1 MMPPY
6 LCGISGWPWQRVLHM
21 SIFLLYHLH
30 RLVLWSLHIIPTHFL
45 ESYTWNVGNCP
56 IGHHRRW
63 WFQVS
68 GAGSFPFHSHQ
79 MASALSQ
86 ALPTEEFVCGT
97 PRRERLWQAHLPDTR
112 IRSGLWHSRQMANAS
127 SQARTIEQFVCGT
140 PRREKRRQVHLLDT
154 RLRSGL

>member
-1 MMPPY
+1 MMASS

-68 GAGSFPFHSHQ
+68 GAGSFLFHSHQ
-79 MASALSQ
+79 MASASSQ

-97 PRRERLWQAHLPDTR
+97 PRQERRRQAHLLDIL
-112 IRSGLWHSRQMANAS
+112 IRSGPWLSRQMAS
-127 SQARTIEQFVCGT
+127 TTSQARPMKQFVCGM
-140 PRREKRRQVHLLDT
+140 PLRERRRQAHLMDT
-154 RLRSGL
+154 RLRSE